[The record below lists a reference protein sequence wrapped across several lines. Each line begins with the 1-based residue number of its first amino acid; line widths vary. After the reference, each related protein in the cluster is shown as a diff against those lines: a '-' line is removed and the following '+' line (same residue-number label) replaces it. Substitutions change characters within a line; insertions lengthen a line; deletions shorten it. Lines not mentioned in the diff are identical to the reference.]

1 MKKFTRE
8 EIRLE
13 DLENKLRQYKAM
25 YRELCIGEYN
35 NFFYWDVKDDIK
47 LYRDAIEEVEIKIE
61 ELKAYMNTD
70 EYKEGCYYV

>member
-1 MKKFTRE
+1 
-8 EIRLE
+8 
-13 DLENKLRQYKAM
+13 M